1 MATRLVRWYRLDP
14 PTLPI
19 RHWLPAYE
27 RRWLRPD
34 LIAAAAVWAVLVPEG
49 MAYASLA
56 GLPPEAGLFAA
67 LAPLLAYAV
76 LGTCRQLTVGPSSA
90 IAAYSAAAIAP
101 VALGDPARFMALSA
115 LLALLVGAMLLAA
128 GLARAGFIADFF
140 ARPVLTGFVAGL
152 ALVIGVGQL
161 SKLLGVEGGGTGFFG
176 KLEEIVRQL
185 DDASPIT
192 LVVGV
197 VALAVMFLLR
207 AYAPK
212 VPGALIAVVL
222 GVAAVAVFHLDDHGV
237 AIVGAIPDGLPSFAL
252 PSFGLHDVVELL
264 PDAVALALICFA
276 ESVAGARA
284 IAAKHHY
291 EVDADQ
297 ELIALGV
304 ANIGAGLFQ
313 GFTGDASLSRSA
325 VADSSG
331 VKSQLSNLILFGFL
345 IVTMLFLMPLFHDL
359 PEAVLGAIVIAAVAH
374 LVDLKALRRLRRSDR
389 TDFVLAILCFAGVL
403 VFGLLVGL
411 AIAVVVSLLALVYR
425 AYRPSFA
432 VLGRVPGAVD
442 DERLRY
448 RGIEDHPNSET
459 FPGLV
464 ILRVDGELFFAN
476 ARWFRDTARSLVR
489 DQTPPV
495 RELLV
500 HAGAVPHLDTTAA
513 TMLKELIGELREADI
528 EIAFARATTGLIHDM
543 ERNGIV
549 ELVGEDRFFDTVAAG
564 WTTSCTPRRPGPR
577 RTGVG
582 PPELRAQVSRRR
594 TSTASDSRRRARL
607 TVYMRWSAR
616 ASSSSISPSSA
627 WLATMEP
634 KLTESS

>member
-19 RHWLPAYE
+19 RRWLPAYE

-90 IAAYSAAAIAP
+90 IA
-101 VALGDPARFMALSA
+101 LGDASRFMALSA
-115 LLALLVGAMLLAA
+115 LLALLVGGMLLAA

-161 SKLLGVEGGGTGFFG
+161 SKLLGVAGGGTGFFG

-185 DDASPIT
+185 DDASAIT
-192 LVVGV
+192 LAVGV
-197 VALAVMFLLR
+197 VALTVMFLLR

-212 VPGALIAVVL
+212 VPGALVAVVF
-222 GVAAVAVFHLDDHGV
+222 GVAATAVFHLDEHGV
-237 AIVGAIPDGLPSFAL
+237 AIVGAIPDGLPSFAF

-284 IAAKHHY
+284 IAAKHRY

-331 VKSQLSNLILFGFL
+331 VKSQLSNIILFGFL

-374 LVDLKALRRLRRSDR
+374 LVDVKAIRRLRRTDP

-464 ILRVDGELFFAN
+464 ILRIDGELFFAN
-476 ARWFRDTARSLVR
+476 ARWFRDTVRSLIH
-489 DQTPPV
+489 DQSPPV

-500 HAGAVPHLDTTAA
+500 HVGAVPHLDTTAA
-513 TMLKELIGELREADI
+513 AMLKELIGDLQGAAVELD
-528 EIAFARATTGLIHDM
+528 FARATTGLVHDM

-549 ELVGEDRFFDTVAAG
+549 KLVGEARFFDTVAAG
-564 WTTSCTPRRPGPR
+564 VDDYLQRSDPR
-577 RTGVG
+577 
-582 PPELRAQVSRRR
+582 
-594 TSTASDSRRRARL
+594 
-607 TVYMRWSAR
+607 SAMD
-616 ASSSSISPSSA
+616 
-627 WLATMEP
+627 LG
-634 KLTESS
+634 